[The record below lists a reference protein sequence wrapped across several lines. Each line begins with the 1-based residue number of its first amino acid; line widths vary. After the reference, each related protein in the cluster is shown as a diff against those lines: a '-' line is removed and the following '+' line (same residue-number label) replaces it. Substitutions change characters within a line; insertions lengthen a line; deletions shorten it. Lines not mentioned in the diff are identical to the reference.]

1 MKTQSYQ
8 ETITGMEPE
17 TMYFFMIKAVSE
29 SRSLVTD
36 EFVVSQTT
44 GIQKVSNF
52 DEIYHKPLAMMNF
65 SGIGIYGSK
74 NLQIRFFIFK
84 SGNLC
89 KDLKLKRFFFIFTI
103 FSGYSGL
110 EYVITRGWHSRS
122 RCQSRNV

>member
-17 TMYFFMIKAVSE
+17 TKYFFMIKAVSE

-65 SGIGIYGSK
+65 LSLKVESFAK
-74 NLQIRFFIFK
+74 TSNLKDFFYFYDILASF
-84 SGNLC
+84 
-89 KDLKLKRFFFIFTI
+89 
-103 FSGYSGL
+103 
-110 EYVITRGWHSRS
+110 
-122 RCQSRNV
+122 